1 MTLARAGV
9 AALLGAAVTFALVYL
24 MASLIATD
32 KSGMKDVVRGRM
44 VDFVRIRRES
54 DVEEK
59 QRQLPQKQQLEAPE
73 QPDLDL
79 SDMPPPDTSQLA
91 ALGPGSFAPDLDLS
105 GGPALGAAAGADT
118 DVVPLVRVNPQY
130 PSRALLANVEG
141 WVHVEFTIT
150 AAGTVKDARVLDAD
164 PPGYFERAALAAVQ
178 KYKYKPKIEEGAA
191 VERPG
196 VQVVLSFKLNKK

>member
-1 MTLARAGV
+1 MTLVRYSAS
-9 AALLGAAVTFALVYL
+9 AAFAAAVTFGLVFL
-24 MASLIATD
+24 MSSLIA
-32 KSGMKDVVRGRM
+32 SGKVELNDARRGRII
-44 VDFVRIRRES
+44 DFVRLKRES
-54 DVEEK
+54 DVQEK
-59 QRQLPQKQQLEAPE
+59 QRTLPQKQDLDAPE
-73 QPDLDL
+73 PPDLDL
-79 SDMPPPDTSQLA
+79 SDLPPPNTSQLA
-91 ALGPGSFAPDLDLS
+91 SLGPGTFAPDLDIS
-105 GGPALGAAAGADT
+105 GGPALGAAGGADT

-150 AAGTVKDARVLDAD
+150 SAGTVKDARVLDAD

-178 KYKYKPKIEEGAA
+178 KYKYKPKIEDGAA